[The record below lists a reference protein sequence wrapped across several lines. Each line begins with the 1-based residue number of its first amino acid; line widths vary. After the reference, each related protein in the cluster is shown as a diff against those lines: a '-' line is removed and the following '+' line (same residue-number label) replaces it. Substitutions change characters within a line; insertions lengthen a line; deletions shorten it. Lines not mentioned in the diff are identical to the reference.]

1 MLCKRDVNALDFS
14 SYGILTRFT
23 DMEGMKYYV
32 VVLYE
37 RTAER
42 RNLLRMAEVHLR
54 AAGNFLGEE
63 SRLYYNEHEHAAV
76 CARAITLYFGA
87 TPCRFARII
96 GAINKDRPRAPPPPR
111 QTL

>member
-32 VVLYE
+32 DVLYE
-37 RTAER
+37 RTVER
-42 RNLLRMAEVHLR
+42 RNLRMAEVHLR

-63 SRLYYNEHEHAAV
+63 SRLYYNEHEHAV

-87 TPCRFARII
+87 SYAMPIHAYNRR
-96 GAINKDRPRAPPPPR
+96 D
-111 QTL
+111 